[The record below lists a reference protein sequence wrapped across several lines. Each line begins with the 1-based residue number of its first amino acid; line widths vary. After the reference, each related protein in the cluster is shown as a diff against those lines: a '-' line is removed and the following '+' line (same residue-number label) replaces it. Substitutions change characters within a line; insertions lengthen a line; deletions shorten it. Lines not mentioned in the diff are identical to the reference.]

1 MEAKFKMIPVEALMD
16 VLIEMYDLGVDYV
29 DITGKQS
36 PEQDSIGISFIKEYV
51 DPDFLDNFEE
61 DASEIEIKNTD
72 DLNDLT

>member
-1 MEAKFKMIPVEALMD
+1 MEAKFKMIPVEALID
-16 VLIEMYDLGVDYV
+16 VLMEMYDLGVDYV

-61 DASEIEIKNTD
+61 DVPEIEIKNTD

>member
-1 MEAKFKMIPVEALMD
+1 MEAKFKMIPVEALID
-16 VLIEMYDLGVDYV
+16 VLMEMYDLGVDYV

-61 DASEIEIKNTD
+61 DAPEIEIKNTD